1 MKKSLLFL
9 LGLAFS
15 ISGYSQ
21 NFKDYLEV
29 QASALKTEKKAVVTQ
44 VMQFSEE
51 ESEVFWPLYNEFQE
65 KLSVLNKER
74 FDILVLY
81 AENYETM
88 TNELAEELMERNLEM
103 RKDKAALDKK
113 YFKKFS
119 KILESKRAVK
129 YMQVELDIQ
138 LAISGQLAQVLPF
151 VE

>member
-21 NFKDYLEV
+21 NFKDYMEV

>member
-29 QASALKTEKKAVVTQ
+29 QASAIKTEKKAVVTQ
-44 VMQFSEE
+44 VMQFSEA

-65 KLSVLNKER
+65 KLAVLNKER

-113 YFKKFS
+113 YFKKFA
-119 KILESKRAVK
+119 KILDPKRAVK

>member
-29 QASALKTEKKAVVTQ
+29 QASAIKTEKKAVVTQ

-119 KILESKRAVK
+119 KVLESKRAVK